1 MLEPANQFGL
11 SQHVTLHGTLKF
23 PFRDSEFEFQF
34 AIQSVNL
41 EKIAMWSARRRARA
55 VVTEFAEIVA
65 SLPCSIREFAI
76 FTCAFRQSS
85 ICGGKIV
92 EDPMNPRA

>member
-1 MLEPANQFGL
+1 VLEPANQFGL
-11 SQHVTLHGTLKF
+11 CQDVTLHGALKF

-34 AIQSVNL
+34 AIQSVKL
-41 EKIAMWSARRRARA
+41 EKIPMWCAPRGARA

-65 SLPCSIREFAI
+65 SLPGSIGKLDI
-76 FTCAFRQSS
+76 FTRTFRQSS